1 MKKILKGSE
10 NLRQSPDV
18 RLPITKD
25 ILSKLVAAVP
35 AIIGSPYNASLLK
48 AMMSLAYYCF
58 LRIGEIAVKNR
69 QDTQKV
75 IQINDVH
82 FEEGTDK
89 TTKPSC

>member
-1 MKKILKGSE
+1 MLIE
-10 NLRQSPDV
+10 
-18 RLPITKD
+18 
-25 ILSKLVAAVP
+25 
-35 AIIGSPYNASLLK
+35 IICSNGNISNPYNASLLK

-82 FEEGTDK
+82 I
-89 TTKPSC
+89 PS

>member
-1 MKKILKGSE
+1 
-10 NLRQSPDV
+10 
-18 RLPITKD
+18 
-25 ILSKLVAAVP
+25 
-35 AIIGSPYNASLLK
+35 
-48 AMMSLAYYCF
+48 MMSLAYYCF

-89 TTKPSC
+89 TTVSLIKALPLWLRT

>member
-1 MKKILKGSE
+1 M
-10 NLRQSPDV
+10 
-18 RLPITKD
+18 
-25 ILSKLVAAVP
+25 LSKLVAAVP
-35 AIIGSPYNASLLK
+35 AIIRNPYNASLLK